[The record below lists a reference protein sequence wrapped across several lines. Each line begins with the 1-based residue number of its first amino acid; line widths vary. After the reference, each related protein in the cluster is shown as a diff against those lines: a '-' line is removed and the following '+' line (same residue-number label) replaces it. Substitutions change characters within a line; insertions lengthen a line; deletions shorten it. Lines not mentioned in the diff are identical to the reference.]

1 MSITVRK
8 YFYEEATVDGNKEL
22 DYLTSTLLDID
33 LRTQEFYTVDATT
46 ENRPDLIS
54 LMYYGNYDLG
64 WLLCVHNKFQDPL
77 TDFYVGRRV
86 AIPSLT
92 EYYQYYNRNTRK
104 P

>member
-1 MSITVRK
+1 MTITTRK
-8 YFYEEATVDGNKEL
+8 FFYKEESVNGNKEL
-22 DYLTSTLLDID
+22 DYLTSTLDGML
-33 LRTQEFYTVDATT
+33 LNTQEFYVVDAAT

-54 LMYYGNYDLG
+54 LRFYGNYDLG
-64 WLLCVHNKFQDPL
+64 WLLCEHNNFQDPL

-86 AIPSLT
+86 KIPSLT